1 MSEIQTKKV
10 SSPSGYGL
18 TLDPANGAVAVDG
31 VVNATGNVIA
41 PAFIGDGSQL
51 SNLPAGGDTVNVSET
66 VLWSGS
72 TGSGAIT
79 MSQSMLN
86 FDFIAV
92 FGGGT
97 HQANQMHTA
106 AGFVA
111 NAQKIHANGYL
122 LTSYSS
128 THFWYKANS
137 ATSIQ
142 ISTGN
147 SQIRHVVGYKL
158 T

>member
-1 MSEIQTKKV
+1 MSEIQTKTV
-10 SSPSGYGL
+10 SSPSGYSL
-18 TLDPANGAVAVDG
+18 TLSPANGSVAVG
-31 VVNATGNVIA
+31 GAVNATT
-41 PAFIGDGSQL
+41 FIGDGSQL
-51 SNLPAGGDTVNVSET
+51 SNLPAGGDTVDVSET
-66 VLWSGS
+66 VIWSGS
-72 TGSGAIT
+72 TGSGSIT

-92 FGGGT
+92 FGGGE

-111 NAQKIHANGYL
+111 NAQKIHGNGYL

-128 THFWYKANS
+128 THFWYKASS

>member
-18 TLDPANGAVAVDG
+18 TLDPANG
-31 VVNATGNVIA
+31 VVNSTGNVIA

-72 TGSGAIT
+72 TGSGTAT
-79 MSQSMLN
+79 LSQSMAN
-86 FDFIAV
+86 FDFIAI

-97 HQANQMHTA
+97 HQGNQIHPA
-106 AGFVA
+106 AAFISG
-111 NAQKIHANGYL
+111 NQKIHSLGYL
-122 LTSYSS
+122 FCSYSS
-128 THFWYKANS
+128 THFWYYALS
-137 ATSIQ
+137 ATQVKINP
-142 ISTGN
+142 GN
-147 SQIRHVVGYKL
+147 SQCRNIVGYNL

>member
-1 MSEIQTKKV
+1 MSEIQTKTV

-18 TLDPANGAVAVDG
+18 TLDPANGAVTVDG
-31 VVNATGNVIA
+31 AVNATT
-41 PAFIGDGSQL
+41 FIGNGSQL

-66 VLWSGS
+66 ALW
-72 TGSGAIT
+72 TGNTGAGAIT